1 MLFQVLITS
10 PLEISVQISHRLILQ
25 ISRLLWGSFISYL
38 HSHNLPQENFQK
50 WSKEISLQELKLSKA
65 LHSLQSKCLYNHSK
79 FLLIL
84 RGNCVPSGFHDFSH
98 CSLNLNCPRINF
110 ILEKTLVRTHS
121 LNKYHFVNITSLLS
135 QGDLFWVLKGL
146 TRGFITKI
154 VITKTNASI
163 IGMHYPFPFPFLD
176 FQIYIFPLIPS
187 SVSRKSK
194 LISLSEWMF
203 CLESISKSFLAE
215 ILLSF
220 QVNRLLISWKQIYP
234 ITYIFPFLLLI
245 WWEFLIRFF

>member
-1 MLFQVLITS
+1 MQVWFLGQEDSLEEGMASHSSTLAWRIPWTEEPGGPQSMGSQRVGHGWVTSTFTFMLFQVLITS
-10 PLEISVQISHRLILQ
+10 PLEISVQISPRLILQ

-110 ILEKTLVRTHS
+110 ILDKIIVSTLCTNTA
-121 LNKYHFVNITSLLS
+121 LWISLLYS
-135 QGDLFWVLKGL
+135 PRE
-146 TRGFITKI
+146 TC
-154 VITKTNASI
+154 
-163 IGMHYPFPFPFLD
+163 
-176 FQIYIFPLIPS
+176 
-187 SVSRKSK
+187 
-194 LISLSEWMF
+194 SEF
-203 CLESISKSFLAE
+203 
-215 ILLSF
+215 
-220 QVNRLLISWKQIYP
+220 
-234 ITYIFPFLLLI
+234 
-245 WWEFLIRFF
+245 